1 MDIHTLMNIMLTGDE
16 RRLVT
21 DKAREEAHQLHL
33 ANLGGNPET
42 NLAVRT
48 AEPDWDPKMEICHT

>member
-1 MDIHTLMNIMLTGDE
+1 MNIMLTGDE